1 MNTRQAEKAM
11 NEVLRDFNLQD
22 IAKYELVKEA
32 LQKMLYTTDI
42 IENELVKA

>member
-11 NEVLRDFNLQD
+11 NEILRDFNLQD

-32 LQKMLYTTDI
+32 WDSGDCCLYGYWKK
-42 IENELVKA
+42 NQ